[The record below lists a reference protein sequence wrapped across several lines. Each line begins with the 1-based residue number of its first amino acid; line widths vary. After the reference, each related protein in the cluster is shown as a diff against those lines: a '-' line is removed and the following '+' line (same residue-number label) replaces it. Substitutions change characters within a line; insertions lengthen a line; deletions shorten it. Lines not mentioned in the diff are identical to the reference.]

1 MKRLKIAIPYTK
13 ELSGGFEWLIE
24 AMEWAYGDTYF
35 TIGTDVVKL
44 VEVKFK
50 DGVNTGEILERLKS
64 LPQTKDVKAF
74 PRNEHYLI
82 YLRVSLGPQR
92 EQAER
97 LFELQKRGLVVFES
111 GTFVG
116 GESVLS
122 VLCEEGLVGEV
133 VKTFR
138 ETYGAR
144 VISVEDAEP
153 EKSPISKL
161 TKRQAEVLLLAYK
174 SGYFDEPRKVTLR
187 ELAEM
192 LNLSPS
198 TVKEHLR
205 KGLKRLL
212 DETLK

>member
-1 MKRLKIAIPYTK
+1 MKRLKIAIPNSERLYR
-13 ELSGGFEWLIE
+13 GFEWLLGAI
-24 AMEWAYGDTYF
+24 EWAYGDTYF

-44 VEVKFK
+44 VEIKFR
-50 DGVNTGEILERLKS
+50 DGVNPEEILERLKS

-82 YLRVSLGPQR
+82 YLRASFGPQK
-92 EQAER
+92 EKAER
-97 LFELQKRGLVVFES
+97 LFELQKKGLVVFES

-116 GESVLS
+116 GESILS
-122 VLCEEGLVGEV
+122 VLCEDGLVGEV
-133 VKTFR
+133 VRTFR

-144 VISVEDAEP
+144 VISVEDAES

-205 KGLKRLL
+205 KGLKKVL
-212 DETLK
+212 EGIIE

>member
-1 MKRLKIAIPYTK
+1 MKRLKIAVPYRE
-13 ELSGGFEWLIE
+13 ELFGGLEWLLE
-24 AMEWAYGDTYF
+24 AIDWAYGDTYF
-35 TIGTDVVKL
+35 TIGADVVKL
-44 VEVKFK
+44 IEVKFK
-50 DGVNTGEILERLKS
+50 EGINPVGILERLNT
-64 LPQTKDVKAF
+64 LPSVKDVRAF
-74 PRNEHYLI
+74 PRNGGYLLYI
-82 YLRVSLGPQR
+82 RTSLEPQR
-92 EQAER
+92 EQADR
-97 LFELQKRGLVVFES
+97 LFELQKKGLVVFES

-122 VLCEEGLVGEV
+122 VLCEEELVGDV
-133 VKTFR
+133 VRAFR

-144 VISVEDAEP
+144 VISVEEAEP
-153 EKSPISKL
+153 ESSPLSKL

-205 KGLKRLL
+205 KGLKKVL
-212 DETLK
+212 EGIIE